1 MILPQHMYNTLSIF
15 LYCEPVYIMILP
27 KVAVFLEKEQLF
39 RRSIA
44 DALNKG
50 IDLTQ
55 KKRQKVSTFVLA
67 VFDMRTLM

>member
-1 MILPQHMYNTLSIF
+1 VLFIL
-15 LYCEPVYIMILP
+15 CVPVYIMILP
-27 KVAVFLEKEQLF
+27 KVGVFLEKEQLF

-44 DALNKG
+44 DALNKA

-67 VFDMRTLM
+67 VFDMRTFM